1 MFIYPQTC
9 NGNSRESWKR
19 GFEGYTKYGS
29 CWHSATSGAT
39 ISTDQSSCLEPS
51 NKLEKHFFFFAILCI
66 LFVRLKLNWL
76 ILQYC
81 SATTHTSL
89 IQLIKKKKILVWYN
103 STANYFWGLSGG
115 GPVEG
120 QGDLLKTWNNLC
132 APIGRVFICI
142 FWQSLMLPDSRK
154 HCLVPLKPC
163 KITEIMNVL
172 ELTLYCLLKPWLEL
186 LFVAP
191 TPMLAEFTLPHF

>member
-1 MFIYPQTC
+1 MLAFSNVWGDHFHRPVIML
-9 NGNSRESWKR
+9 R
-19 GFEGYTKYGS
+19 
-29 CWHSATSGAT
+29 T
-39 ISTDQSSCLEPS
+39 IQQVGKT
-51 NKLEKHFFFFAILCI
+51 FFFFAILCI
-66 LFVRLKLNWL
+66 LFVRLKLNRL

-103 STANYFWGLSGG
+103 STANYFWGLME
-115 GPVEG
+115 VEG

-142 FWQSLMLPDSRK
+142 FWQSLILPDSRK